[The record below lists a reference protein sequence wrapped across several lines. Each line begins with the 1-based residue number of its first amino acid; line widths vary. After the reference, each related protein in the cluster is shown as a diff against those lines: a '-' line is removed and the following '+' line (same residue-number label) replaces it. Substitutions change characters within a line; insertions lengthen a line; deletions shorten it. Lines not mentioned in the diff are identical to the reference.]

1 MMLTLCVVFITTQN
15 CSFLI
20 CILISCHWKSVYS
33 WLIIVVRSS
42 THFHFIPYTFCLY
55 VILTSSFLQ
64 GSLCAPSNSTG
75 RHFINLSL
83 PMCGFSI
90 PVIMFETNLCLFP
103 PPFLPCVTAAGCR
116 LPAGE
121 ELIFFLVFSALF
133 HAPACFW
140 VGFQLPAQGGKAVY
154 QQVKATSFSLTQS
167 GHMLAASSKCLCVLL
182 LGGIEFLFSIVPGM
196 GLYFDWC
203 WKQFENTGMFL
214 LLPSSAD
221 TESRSFLLL
230 THPTSE
236 EAEGAQGDGRGHSW
250 DS

>member
-103 PPFLPCVTAAGCR
+103 PSFLPCVTAAGCR

-121 ELIFFLVFSALF
+121 ELIFFSSIFCSFPCSCLLLGWFSATSPGREGSIPASQGYFLQLNTIGSYACSILKVPLCSAFGRDRVSFLHSTWHGVVFSLVLETIWKHWDVFVTAQQCWHRVKVFSAP
-133 HAPACFW
+133 HPPHQWRGWGCTRRW
-140 VGFQLPAQGGKAVY
+140 ERTQLG
-154 QQVKATSFSLTQS
+154 
-167 GHMLAASSKCLCVLL
+167 
-182 LGGIEFLFSIVPGM
+182 
-196 GLYFDWC
+196 
-203 WKQFENTGMFL
+203 
-214 LLPSSAD
+214 
-221 TESRSFLLL
+221 
-230 THPTSE
+230 
-236 EAEGAQGDGRGHSW
+236 
-250 DS
+250 